1 MRSGPRFIPF
11 TIIGERGHIP
21 EPVREL
27 IAMIP
32 AGRAPLLV
40 EHRGRDR
47 GDCELV
53 CLAFMLSVAAAAS
66 RFYWQHLIGE
76 TSTAGLHHFIE
87 EDGWVVDGSS
97 GVCRPV
103 WIEPALAYQA
113 RLGCC
118 WPAPPAS
125 LARFNRV
132 AAVNQAR
139 RRSSITSAVAGAEQ

>member
-11 TIIGERGHIP
+11 TIIGQRGHIP

-40 EHRGRDR
+40 QHWGRYR

-53 CLAFMLSVAAAAS
+53 CLARPRDRGSTPP
-66 RFYWQHLIGE
+66 WQHLIGE

-87 EDGWVVDGSS
+87 VEGWGVDGSS

-132 AAVNQAR
+132 AAVLRNQAR